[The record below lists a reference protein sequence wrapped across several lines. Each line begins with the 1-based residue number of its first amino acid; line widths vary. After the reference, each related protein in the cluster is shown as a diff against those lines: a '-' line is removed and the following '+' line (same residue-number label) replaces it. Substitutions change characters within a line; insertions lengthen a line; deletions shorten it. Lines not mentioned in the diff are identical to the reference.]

1 MSPQVTIPIAA
12 NADDLY
18 LDAASATYPV
28 AGPATVVGGT
38 QECQPGRS
46 LEGGTSYKVRNALVR
61 FDSSAIPD
69 NATIDSANL
78 LLQIINYASTNALNL
93 IAESYAWTGVAAD
106 WTANEFASPC
116 INYAMSNIPGS
127 GLATVPFSSVSVIN
141 KTGIT
146 SLRMSISK
154 RASDAAPTGEN
165 YFNFA
170 SLENT
175 TLAEAKLEVNY
186 TLDATPPAAPT
197 GLTAVKSAA

>member
-1 MSPQVTIPIAA
+1 
-12 NADDLY
+12 
-18 LDAASATYPV
+18 
-28 AGPATVVGGT
+28 
-38 QECQPGRS
+38 
-46 LEGGTSYKVRNALVR
+46 
-61 FDSSAIPD
+61 
-69 NATIDSANL
+69 
-78 LLQIINYASTNALNL
+78 
-93 IAESYAWTGVAAD
+93 
-106 WTANEFASPC
+106 
-116 INYAMSNIPGS
+116 MSNIPGS

-154 RASDAAPTGEN
+154 RASDAAPTDEN